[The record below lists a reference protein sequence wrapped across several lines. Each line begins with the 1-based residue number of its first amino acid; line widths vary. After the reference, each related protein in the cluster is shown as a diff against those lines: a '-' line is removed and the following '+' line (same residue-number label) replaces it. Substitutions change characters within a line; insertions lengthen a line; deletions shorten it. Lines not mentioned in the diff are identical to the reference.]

1 MEIRNQMAI
10 ESRSNGIGNFILNNQ
25 KLYEGISLLAK
36 ACAKKAAKLG
46 YLDEGILLESSTLKG
61 ITRSARA
68 LLRLKFQEVHTMQED
83 REARKYLCGYIYE
96 YCDFVNA

>member
-1 MEIRNQMAI
+1 MEIRNKMAI

-46 YLDEGILLESSTLKG
+46 YLDESILIESSTLKG

-68 LLRLKFQEVHTMQED
+68 LLRLKYQEVHTMAED
-83 REARKYLCGYIYE
+83 MEARKYLCGYIYE
-96 YCDFVNA
+96 YCAAVNA

>member
-1 MEIRNQMAI
+1 MEIRNKVAI
-10 ESRSNGIGNFILNNQ
+10 ESRSNGIGNFVLNYD
-25 KLYEGISLLAK
+25 KLNEGISLLAK

-46 YLDEGILLESSTLKG
+46 YLDESILLDSSTLKG

-68 LLRLKFQEVHTMQED
+68 LLRLKYQEDHTMQED

-96 YCDFVNA
+96 YCAAVNA